1 MLNKIGGLSVKFGYR
16 LLLFISILWAIVS
29 IGYGTTLLD
38 TLNTYGYIVVFL
50 AIFLLIS
57 QTAQN
62 FLKKV
67 VALVYRYR
75 YLSFFALLIYQ
86 LVIILSNS
94 VLVYGDTTAIIS
106 NIRGQDASN
115 YFSAFPNNL
124 LYGLY
129 VKGLYH
135 LVSMKYLVLIQELI
149 NVLVLDISILVFAN
163 TIDKNFGRRLAAIYF
178 TLSILLIGIHP
189 QFLSTYSDYWSYFTA
204 TFVCITII
212 KMIVGEVKLSDYI
225 SLVFF
230 IGLGYMVRPTI
241 VIYVIALSFALLF
254 RVILK
259 FDRQVTVKVTKGLL
273 VLVIGLVVSMCMLT
287 AIKKAN
293 ILTFKSGYDKNI
305 AYFFDLGLTSTG
317 ATHAELPAKA
327 LDINSPD
334 EVVEPLIKKDI
345 KVRLQ
350 HYQLKQL
357 FTKFKIAFQE
367 GNLGWRIEQPLSVLK
382 FQKNQVTSKFID
394 SKFGQ
399 KIRSYLFFQG
409 NNFANLDFFLQIIWI
424 VIIYGIIYQLFSI
437 IKGNN
442 FSMIQLFLALSILG
456 AFMYLM
462 LFEAGRSRYLISFLP
477 VLSLMSAFGYQT
489 MGEENN
495 ESKYWTKFD

>member
-293 ILTFKSGYDKNI
+293 ILPFKSGYDKNI

-424 VIIYGIIYQLFSI
+424 VIIYGIIYQLFSV

-477 VLSLMSAFGYQT
+477 VLSLMSAFGYQAK
-489 MGEENN
+489 EENS
-495 ESKYWTKFD
+495 ESKYWTKSD

>member
-424 VIIYGIIYQLFSI
+424 AIIYGIIYQLFSV

-442 FSMIQLFLALSILG
+442 FSMVQLFLALAILG

-477 VLSLMSAFGYQT
+477 VLSLMSAFGYQAK
-489 MGEENN
+489 EENS
-495 ESKYWTKFD
+495 ESKYWTKSD

>member
-293 ILTFKSGYDKNI
+293 IFTFKSGYDKNI

-424 VIIYGIIYQLFSI
+424 VIIYGIIYQLFSV

-477 VLSLMSAFGYQT
+477 VLSLMSAFGYQAK
-489 MGEENN
+489 EENS
-495 ESKYWTKFD
+495 ESKYWTKSD

>member
-189 QFLSTYSDYWSYFTA
+189 QFLSTSSDYWSYFTA

-334 EVVEPLIKKDI
+334 EVVEPLMKKDI

-477 VLSLMSAFGYQT
+477 VLSLMSAFGYQAK
-489 MGEENN
+489 EENS
-495 ESKYWTKFD
+495 ESKYWTKSD

>member
-424 VIIYGIIYQLFSI
+424 VIIYGIIYQLLSI

-477 VLSLMSAFGYQT
+477 VLSLMSAFGYQAK
-489 MGEENN
+489 EENS
-495 ESKYWTKFD
+495 ESKYWTKSD

>member
-86 LVIILSNS
+86 LEIILSNI

-477 VLSLMSAFGYQT
+477 VLSLMSAFGYQAK
-489 MGEENN
+489 EENS
-495 ESKYWTKFD
+495 ESKYWTKSD

>member
-62 FLKKV
+62 FLKKA

-75 YLSFFALLIYQ
+75 YLTILALLIYQ

-293 ILTFKSGYDKNI
+293 ILPFKSGYDKNI

-424 VIIYGIIYQLFSI
+424 VIIYGIIYQLFSV

-477 VLSLMSAFGYQT
+477 VLSLMSAFGYQAK
-489 MGEENN
+489 EENS
-495 ESKYWTKFD
+495 ESKYWTKSD

>member
-489 MGEENN
+489 MGEE
-495 ESKYWTKFD
+495 K

>member
-334 EVVEPLIKKDI
+334 EVVEPLMKKDI

-442 FSMIQLFLALSILG
+442 FSMIQLFLALSI
-456 AFMYLM
+456 FRITI
-462 LFEAGRSRYLISFLP
+462 LFHSYSNSIKSKNT
-477 VLSLMSAFGYQT
+477 FGD
-489 MGEENN
+489 N
-495 ESKYWTKFD
+495 F

>member
-1 MLNKIGGLSVKFGYR
+1 MLNKIGSLSVKFGYR

-29 IGYGTTLLD
+29 IGYSTTLID
-38 TLNTYGYIVVFL
+38 TLNTYGYILVFL
-50 AIFLLIS
+50 TIFLLIS

-62 FLKKV
+62 FLKKAV
-67 VALVYRYR
+67 VLVYRYR
-75 YLSFFALLIYQ
+75 YLSLFALLIYQ

-94 VLVYGDTTAIIS
+94 VLVYGDTTAIIG

-115 YFSAFPNNL
+115 YFSANPNNL

-135 LVSMKYLVLIQELI
+135 LVGMKYLVLVQELI
-149 NVLVLDISILVFAN
+149 NIFILDISIVAFSKN
-163 TIDKNFGRRLAAIYF
+163 IEKNFDRQIAAIYF
-178 TLSILLIGIHP
+178 ILSVSLIGLHP
-189 QFLSTYSDYWSYFTA
+189 QFLSTYTDYWSYFTA
-204 TFVCITII
+204 TFVCIISI
-212 KMIVGEVKLSDYI
+212 KIIVGNVKLKDYI
-225 SLVFF
+225 SLAIF
-230 IGLGYMVRPTI
+230 IGLGYLIRPTI
-241 VIYVIALSFALLF
+241 MIYAIALAFALLL
-254 RVILK
+254 RVMLSSDKQIT
-259 FDRQVTVKVTKGLL
+259 DKVIKGLL
-273 VLVIGLVVSMCMLT
+273 TMAIGLVIFTGVMSVV
-287 AIKKAN
+287 KKTD
-293 ILTFKSGYDKNI
+293 ILTYRSGYDKNL

-317 ATHAELPAKA
+317 AAHIELPPEA
-327 LDINSPD
+327 LDQNNPD
-334 EVVEPLIKKDI
+334 EVVEPLIAKDI
-345 KVRLQ
+345 KARLK
-350 HYQLKQL
+350 HYSLKQAV
-357 FTKFKIAFQE
+357 TKFKIAFQE

-424 VIIYGIIYQLFSI
+424 VIIYGIIYQLFSV

-477 VLSLMSAFGYQT
+477 VLSLMSAFGYQAK
-489 MGEENN
+489 EENS
-495 ESKYWTKFD
+495 ESKYWTKSD

>member
-16 LLLFISILWAIVS
+16 LLLFISILWVIVS

-86 LVIILSNS
+86 LVIIFSNS

-477 VLSLMSAFGYQT
+477 VLSLMSAFGYQAK
-489 MGEENN
+489 EENS
-495 ESKYWTKFD
+495 ESKYWTKSD

>member
-477 VLSLMSAFGYQT
+477 VLSLMSAFGYQAK
-489 MGEENN
+489 EENS
-495 ESKYWTKFD
+495 ESKYWTKSD